1 MAQNFPMNF
10 ANFLR
15 TPFLH
20 NFSGGHLI
28 FILQQKKTFTS
39 KLKRLTNSAYRP
51 VKTLNGTRYS
61 KMDQVKFLED
71 SL

>member
-20 NFSGGHLI
+20 NFSGGYLI
-28 FILQQKKTFTS
+28 FILQQKKHLLPS
-39 KLKRLTNSAYRP
+39 LK
-51 VKTLNGTRYS
+51 
-61 KMDQVKFLED
+61 D
-71 SL
+71 SPIQLAGL